1 MADETL
7 QKFKS
12 SLNRGVTAIS
22 VKTSSSLEKM
32 KIKTH
37 IESIYT
43 DVQQSLFAVGDKAY
57 TLWDGN
63 AENFQELIPM
73 FEAIKEK
80 QLEIVSLQEAYDTI
94 DQRDNE
100 ILGATAV
107 AAPVCP
113 NCQVEFPQGTKFCRQ
128 CGTKLG

>member
-37 IESIYT
+37 IESIQSE
-43 DVQQSLFAVGDKAY
+43 VQQSLFAVGEKAY
-57 TLWDGN
+57 TLWDGE
-63 AENFQELIPM
+63 AQDFQELIPM
-73 FEAIKEK
+73 LEAIKAKKE
-80 QLEIVSLQEAYDTI
+80 EIVSLQESYDTI

-100 ILGATAV
+100 ILGATA
-107 AAPVCP
+107 AALPTCP